1 MPDETPAAESVTT
14 PEATPAPAPST
25 QSPPA
30 STGGDPMAEL
40 RALDTEGDGE
50 GAPAPE
56 PEPQVK
62 PPVAAKV
69 TTPTAAAAPV
79 GRPPSRE
86 PKLAAIKD
94 PVTRDLLKRMDNA
107 AFNKFYDLAVKLQ
120 AGELIAKEDFE
131 KQLKSKELEWEE
143 RAKASRFLDHEEG
156 YTLTP
161 EYKETAGRLQAV
173 QNEADFWA
181 EQLANFRAGQ
191 PVEWL
196 YQNEKGEVVKM
207 PSQLDPKD
215 PSLEGRIL
223 SKITKAAAFTTE
235 LERELN
241 ALPSKHKTEYGRVNG
256 VITNMDKLLF
266 DGLEKADPSF
276 GEEAA
281 KEIAAVPAGLR
292 SRPEFK
298 LLGKALAAGKR
309 LLTMNEQLKQQ
320 LAKQTTAASTAGQG
334 APDPSTIEHADADEL
349 SDEAAFRQ
357 LDAIAARR

>member
-1 MPDETPAAESVTT
+1 
-14 PEATPAPAPST
+14 
-25 QSPPA
+25 
-30 STGGDPMAEL
+30 MAEL
-40 RALDTEGDGE
+40 RALDTEHDGE
-50 GAPAPE
+50 GAQAPE
-56 PEPQVK
+56 PDSPAQQPQKAAPLK
-62 PPVAAKV
+62 P
-69 TTPTAAAAPV
+69 TTAAAPV
-79 GRPPSRE
+79 GRPPSRD

-107 AFNKFYDLAVKLQ
+107 AFNKFYDIAVKLQ

-131 KQLKSKELEWEE
+131 KQIKSKELEWEE

-161 EYKETAGRLQAV
+161 EYKEAAGRLQAV

-196 YQNEKGEVVKM
+196 YQNEKGEIVKM

-223 SKITKAAAFTTE
+223 SKITKASAISTE
-235 LERELN
+235 LERELS

-256 VITNMDKLLF
+256 VIGNMDKVLF

-276 GEEAA
+276 AEEAA
-281 KEIAAVPAGLR
+281 QEIAAVPAGLR

-298 LLGKALAAGKR
+298 LLGKSLAAGRR
-309 LLTMNEQLKQQ
+309 LLAINEQLKQQ
-320 LAKQTTAASTAGQG
+320 LAKHTSAASTAGQG
-334 APDPSTIEHADADEL
+334 APDPSALEHTDPDEL